1 MSSQLNRNHTFNA
14 HISLFLVNS
23 LYAAGHIIAKGV
35 MPNHL
40 SPTTF
45 IFFRILGA
53 TILFWTIKSFLPKE
67 KIEKKDYKRF
77 FVCALFGI
85 TINQLFFFPWIKP
98 LFFN

>member
-1 MSSQLNRNHTFNA
+1 MSSQLNRNHSFNA

-45 IFFRILGA
+45 IFFRILCA
-53 TILFWTIKSFLPKE
+53 TILFCTIKSFLPKE
-67 KIEKKDYKRF
+67 KIEKKIAK
-77 FVCALFGI
+77 VGI
-85 TINQLFFFPWIKP
+85 NISGDCNYISKLG
-98 LFFN
+98 L